1 MLFPER
7 LKEGDRVGI
16 VAIAD
21 RVSYEKIEAGL
32 DLLRSWGLTP
42 VVGRTVGL
50 QHHQMAGTDQ
60 QRAQDLQA
68 QLDDPSIRAIFM
80 ARGGYG
86 TVRIVDRLAFTEF
99 KKHPKW
105 IVGYSDITALHAH
118 LQSLGY
124 ASIHAEMPAFI
135 TEKAPAAAT
144 SLKAALF
151 AEPLQYKWPPNVLNS
166 TGTASGELIGGNMS
180 ILYSLCGSRT
190 APSPAGKLLFMED
203 VGEYLYHVD
212 RMMQNFKRNGWFE
225 QLSGLILG
233 GFSKMKDNKIPF
245 GQTALEIIKA
255 VGEAYD
261 FPIAFDFPA
270 GHCHDN
276 RSLIL
281 GAKAT
286 LEVSLGGGELT
297 YQGSQFG

>member
-1 MLFPER
+1 MLFPKG
-7 LKEGDRVGI
+7 LKEGDQVGI
-16 VAIAD
+16 VATAD
-21 RVSYEKIEAGL
+21 SVSYEKIKAGL
-32 DLLRSWGLTP
+32 GLIKSWGLRP

-50 QHHQMAGTDQ
+50 RYHQMAGTDQ

-68 QLDDPSIRAIFM
+68 QLDDPDIRAIFI

-86 TVRIVDRLAFTEF
+86 TVRIVDRLDFTEF

-118 LQSLGY
+118 LQHLGY

-135 TEKAPAAAT
+135 TEKAPEAAT
-144 SLKAALF
+144 SLRAALF
-151 AEPLQYKWPPNVLNS
+151 ADPPQYRWPSHVLN
-166 TGTASGELIGGNMS
+166 TKGKASGELIGGNMS

-233 GFSKMKDNKIPF
+233 GFSKMKDNEIPF

-255 VGEAYD
+255 VGEVYD
-261 FPIAFDFPA
+261 FPIAFGFPA
-270 GHCHDN
+270 GHCDDN

-281 GAKAT
+281 GAEAT
-286 LEVSLGGGELT
+286 LEASLAGCELT
-297 YQGSQFG
+297 YQTSG